1 MDESTSSLDGET
13 ENKLTNA
20 IASLKGE
27 TTMILIAHRLSTVKN
42 ADKIFYMEGGRILA
56 SGSFNEVRQSV
67 PDFDK
72 QSKLMGL

>member
-13 ENKLTNA
+13 ESKLTNA
-20 IASLKGE
+20 IVSLKGE

-42 ADKIFYMEGGRILA
+42 ADKIFYMDDGKILA
-56 SGSFNEVRQSV
+56 SGSFNEVRQAV